1 MRAALLVFAGAAA
14 AGAFLVTREADAYA
28 APVDTPLDTPSLDGL
43 GLDLPE
49 VGQVEPD
56 PAPEDSL
63 LDSVANFIIPVA
75 WTMDNQNLQAFLN
88 LIRTGEGTAD
98 DGGYSRLFGGGS
110 FDGFSDHPRQSV
122 TRSGMTSTAA
132 GAYQILSRT
141 WDDLKNS
148 GYTFPDFS
156 PASQDKAAIA
166 LIKRRGALAD
176 VVAGRFS
183 LAITK
188 CNKEWASLPGSPYGQ
203 RTLSMSRALQ
213 LLAQAGGLSSDG
225 VLA

>member
-1 MRAALLVFAGAAA
+1 MRAALIVAAGALMG
-14 AGAFLVTREADAYA
+14 GAFLVTQSAQAAVVDA
-28 APVDTPLDTPSLDGL
+28 PLDTPSLDGL

-56 PAPEDSL
+56 PVQEDSL

-75 WTMDNQNLQAFLN
+75 WTMDNQNLQAFLS

-98 DGGYSRLFGGGS
+98 NGGYSRLFGGGA
-110 FDGFSDHPRQSV
+110 FSGYADHPRQSV
-122 TRSGMTSTAA
+122 TRWGLTSTAA

-148 GYTFPDFS
+148 GYSLPDFS
-156 PASQDKAAIA
+156 PENQDKAAIA

-176 VVAGRFS
+176 VLAGRFHQ
-183 LAITK
+183 AITR

-203 RTLSMSRALQ
+203 KTLSMARALQ